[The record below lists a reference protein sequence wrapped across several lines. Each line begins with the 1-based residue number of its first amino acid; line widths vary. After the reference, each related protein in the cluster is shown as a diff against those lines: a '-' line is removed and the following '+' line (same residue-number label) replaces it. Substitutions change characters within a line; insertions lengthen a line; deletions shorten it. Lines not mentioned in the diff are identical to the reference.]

1 MSYFLTRTRT
11 HFIFDF
17 RKNLQLFENLK
28 MSYFFY
34 SNSHSNSVARFW
46 KLKLALILFFIFEKT
61 RNFSKIKKMSY
72 FLTRTRTQTEYQYF
86 EKLELA
92 LILFS
97 IFEKTRNFSNIRKW
111 GIFLTRTR
119 TRFIFKFQ
127 KNSKLTLTY
136 KNEEINWLKL
146 FLTRVFWEKNNSNSR
161 KKIPRVRKKNSHFF
175 EKSAFSVFNSLV
187 CFLGA
192 GGGWA
197 TAVATEN

>member
-1 MSYFLTRTRT
+1 
-11 HFIFDF
+11 
-17 RKNLQLFENLK
+17 
-28 MSYFFY
+28 
-34 SNSHSNSVARFW
+34 
-46 KLKLALILFFIFEKT
+46 
-61 RNFSKIKKMSY
+61 MSY

-86 EKLELA
+86 EKLKLA

-175 EKSAFSVFNSLV
+175 EKSAFSDFNSLV
-187 CFLGA
+187 CFLHSTQPILGLC
-192 GGGWA
+192 
-197 TAVATEN
+197 AVVSGTEYSSVLYIREINVYLIREKFPYVRTNLTIFKGKLDIFCLTKANFNS

>member
-1 MSYFLTRTRT
+1 
-11 HFIFDF
+11 
-17 RKNLQLFENLK
+17 

-61 RNFSKIKKMSY
+61 RNFSKIKKISY

-86 EKLELA
+86 EKLKLA

-175 EKSAFSVFNSLV
+175 EKSAFSDFNSLV
-187 CFLGA
+187 CFLIMMWWRGKVLV
-192 GGGWA
+192 WRWSIKKRSISL
-197 TAVATEN
+197 

>member
-1 MSYFLTRTRT
+1 
-11 HFIFDF
+11 
-17 RKNLQLFENLK
+17 
-28 MSYFFY
+28 
-34 SNSHSNSVARFW
+34 
-46 KLKLALILFFIFEKT
+46 
-61 RNFSKIKKMSY
+61 MSY

-86 EKLELA
+86 EKLKLA

-175 EKSAFSVFNSLV
+175 EKSAFSDFNSLV
-187 CFLGA
+187 CFLLHSESQFLVEKSTFY
-192 GGGWA
+192 WYFWKNCIFKN
-197 TAVATEN
+197 TFLTFFNRKKAVKKLNKILAQQRYFFSTKTKIFLAK

>member
-1 MSYFLTRTRT
+1 MRYFFNSHSHSFYFWFSKKLAT
-11 HFIFDF
+11 FWKF
-17 RKNLQLFENLK
+17 KNEL
-28 MSYFFY
+28 FFY

-86 EKLELA
+86 EKLKLA

-175 EKSAFSVFNSLV
+175 EKSAFSDFNSLV
-187 CFLGA
+187 CFL
-192 GGGWA
+192 
-197 TAVATEN
+197 V

>member
-1 MSYFLTRTRT
+1 
-11 HFIFDF
+11 
-17 RKNLQLFENLK
+17 

-86 EKLELA
+86 EKLKLA

-175 EKSAFSVFNSLV
+175 EKSAFSDFNSLV
-187 CFLGA
+187 CFLIA
-192 GGGWA
+192 GGTFCWILWWREMFILFKSMK
-197 TAVATEN
+197 TLFY